1 MGSVLVRSRRISR
14 RMGKRWREHAAPRR
28 NLRNNSTAGLKWS
41 SISAAGESNFTSLS
55 STAAFAADTTLM
67 AHGFRT
73 KGCARAG
80 VGRLFVRA
88 ESQTPVE
95 TQHDALVSEQPC
107 SAVRSSFHSTVGVV
121 PAAKQ

>member
-67 AHGFRT
+67 AHGLVDLRT
-73 KGCARAG
+73 VEAGTHRRARLLG
-80 VGRLFVRA
+80 
-88 ESQTPVE
+88 
-95 TQHDALVSEQPC
+95 H
-107 SAVRSSFHSTVGVV
+107 
-121 PAAKQ
+121 